1 MRLLRTPGALRI
13 ALVVATVLSMW
24 LTATRL
30 RLSSD
35 LTDMFPN
42 RGEAAML
49 TRFLRAFGG
58 GDLAFVLIRGQDPQ
72 AVEDT
77 ANDLSRELA
86 KRPTVVRV
94 LDAAPLP
101 KDFDPTLAWRYAMPT
116 ARDRLARALTPDG
129 MRERLDGTRELLLAP
144 GSADIE
150 AWLARDPLRLAMLP
164 WEGKTELAAGLNV
177 GPGGLFV
184 ADEGR
189 ARLVVAEPRG
199 SAFDGDAAKRFV
211 NDAKEAMDASR
222 GERAVSLDITGGH
235 AIAVGTAQ
243 MLERD
248 MVLSGAL
255 STVLASLTFLLT
267 FRRLRALFAVLPP
280 LGLGTLWT
288 TGLAALS
295 PAGLS
300 AIATAFAAVVI
311 GVGVDTGVH
320 VYAALLEGRRRGLSP
335 RDAAAFARGATWR
348 PTILA
353 AFAAGLAFASLGLS
367 ELTAVRQLGLL
378 CGAGE
383 VLTAVGILLITPEIG
398 ALLERGA
405 PPPSSSPRWVDA
417 IASLTSTPRRAAIAL
432 AVVSSP
438 VLVLA
443 AAGSPEPNDQL
454 VAIRSRAIEALRVQ
468 SDIYR
473 IFGSKEGQW
482 LVVSADPA
490 LDRAAARA
498 DAVAEALDRLTA
510 DGTIAGFDALASFAP
525 APDTQR
531 ARLAARDALDLPS
544 RRDDLRAALADRGF
558 DPDACAPSLDALAR
572 ADHDVQPLDPG
583 GPLAF
588 VISRHVGRDGPD
600 FLAVSYVRP
609 SGDPAKDAR
618 AIAAIRA
625 ADPAAVV
632 TGYHHLETALRAT
645 LAHDLPIVAVVA
657 LVLVIV
663 TLRAILHRAGD
674 VVLALATIAIEVL
687 AVAAAMRV
695 FHVRWH
701 VYDAL
706 VLPVLIGITM
716 DESMFLL
723 HAARTSAATG
733 IDAAIRHA
741 LREQGPLVVATGLT
755 TAAGFG
761 ALLSCRFEGLF
772 DLGAV
777 GSLGS
782 ALGLVAA
789 LVVVPAGLRLTSRL
803 GRVRELVIGAGD
815 ARE

>member
-1 MRLLRTPGALRI
+1 MRLLRAPGALRV
-13 ALVVATVLSMW
+13 ALAVVTALSMW
-24 LTATRL
+24 LTSSRL

-58 GDLAFVLIRGQDPQ
+58 GDLAFVLIRGADPES
-72 AVEDT
+72 VEAA

-86 KRPTVVRV
+86 KRPTVARV

-101 KDFDPTLAWRYAMPT
+101 KDFDPMLAWRYAMPA
-116 ARDRLARALTPDG
+116 ARDRLARALTPEG
-129 MRERLDGTRELLLAP
+129 MRDRLDGTRELLLAP

-150 AWLARDPLRLAMLP
+150 TWLARDPLRLAMLP

-184 ADEGR
+184 ADGGR

-211 NDAKEAMDASR
+211 SDARAAMAAAR
-222 GERAVSLDITGGH
+222 GGRAVDLDLTGGH
-235 AIAVGTAQ
+235 AIAVATAE

-248 MVLSGAL
+248 MILSGAL

-335 RDAAAFARGATWR
+335 RDAAAYARASTWR

-353 AFAAGLAFASLGLS
+353 ACAAGLAFASLAVS

-383 VLTAVGILLITPEIG
+383 VLTAIGILLITPEIG
-398 ALLERGA
+398 ALLERRD
-405 PPPSSSPRWVDA
+405 PPAVTSPRWIDWV
-417 IASLTSTPRRAAIAL
+417 ASLTATRGRAL
-432 AVVSSP
+432 AALCVALSP
-438 VLVLA
+438 ILVLA
-443 AAGSPEPNDQL
+443 VAGSPEPNQQL
-454 VAIRSRAIEALRVQ
+454 VAIRSRAIEPLRIQ
-468 SDIYR
+468 SEIYR
-473 IFGSKEGQW
+473 VFGSKEGQW
-482 LVVSADPA
+482 LVVSADA
-490 LDRAAARA
+490 SMDRAAARA
-498 DAVAEALDRLTA
+498 DAVAEALDRLTEG
-510 DGTIAGFDALASFAP
+510 GTVAGFDALASFAP

-544 RRDDLRAALADRGF
+544 RRDALASALADRGF
-558 DPDACAPSLDALAR
+558 DAEACAPALDALAR
-572 ADHDVQPLDPG
+572 ADHDVQPLDPS

-588 VISRHVGRDGPD
+588 VISRHIGKDGPD
-600 FLAVSYVRP
+600 VLAVSYVRP

-618 AIAAIRA
+618 AIEAIHA
-625 ADPAAVV
+625 ADPGAVI

-657 LVLVIV
+657 LVLVVI
-663 TLRAILHRAGD
+663 TLRAILRRAGD
-674 VVLALATIAIEVL
+674 VVLALATIAIEVF
-687 AVAAAMRV
+687 AVAAVMRV
-695 FHVRWH
+695 CHVRWH

-723 HAARTSAATG
+723 HAARATTGG

-741 LREQGPLVVATGLT
+741 LRQQGPLVVATGLT

-761 ALLSCRFEGLF
+761 ALLACKFEGLF

-777 GSLGS
+777 GALGS

-789 LVVVPAGLRLTSRL
+789 LVVVPAGLRLSYRAPPV
-803 GRVRELVIGAGD
+803 GRAQ
-815 ARE
+815 